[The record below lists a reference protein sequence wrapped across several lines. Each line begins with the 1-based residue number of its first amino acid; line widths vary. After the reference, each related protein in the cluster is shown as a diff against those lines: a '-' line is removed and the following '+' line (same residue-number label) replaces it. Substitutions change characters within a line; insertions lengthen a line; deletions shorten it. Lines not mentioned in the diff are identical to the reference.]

1 MAHLGT
7 YVCIAQ
13 LNIGPRFGN
22 ADLTVLVPPSAPRI
36 IDPSGKIK
44 LKNLDGE
51 NNLYFRW

>member
-1 MAHLGT
+1 MTHLGT

-36 IDPSGKIK
+36 VDPSGKKSKINH
-44 LKNLDGE
+44 LNAYNLH
-51 NNLYFRW
+51 FRW

>member
-36 IDPSGKIK
+36 TDPSGKIK

>member
-1 MAHLGT
+1 MTYLGT

-36 IDPSGKIK
+36 VDPSGKTNWNHMTANY
-44 LKNLDGE
+44 LC
-51 NNLYFRW
+51 FRW